1 VIPVERSK
9 NGRAHL
15 IPLPPLA
22 VTMIGAAIDLITDDE
37 EFVFPSPS
45 AEGAITGHALA
56 VAMKRFAAK
65 LASDDVA
72 VKSWQAEPPTP
83 HDLRRTF
90 ATRLSALG
98 IPKEDR
104 DACMNH
110 ARSDVGSRH
119 YDLYERRPE
128 KLRAL
133 TLWNDA
139 LAAILNNVGAEVVPL
154 TKAAGERRK

>member
-1 VIPVERSK
+1 MIPAERSK
-9 NGRAHL
+9 NGCTHL

-22 VTMIGAAIDLITDDE
+22 VDMIRAAIDLITDND

-45 AEGAITGHALA
+45 ADGAITGHALA
-56 VAMKRFAAK
+56 VAMRRFAVK
-65 LASDDVA
+65 LAGDATA

-83 HDLRRTF
+83 HDLRRTV

-98 IPKEDR
+98 VAREDR

-110 ARSDVGSRH
+110 TRSDVGSKH
-119 YDLYERRPE
+119 YDLYERRAE

-154 TKAAGERRK
+154 KKASGDRRK